1 MNYDT
6 TSLIVRE
13 GKTMSKE
20 LEGKM
25 KMILSKVKSNK
36 EMSYHSQDLIK
47 CHLCNDTGW
56 IDVKVEGNIQPCSK
70 PCKCRKEEIQAKRL
84 KFANLP
90 DTFKDV
96 YLSNFNIN
104 VYQNQEQISVACNLI
119 KIYVDNLEENLNAGI
134 GLYIYSNTPGSG
146 KTRMLVSLANE
157 FLKKEI
163 QVKFATSMTIISE
176 IKDTWNKGAEIGES
190 QLLSALINT
199 KVLMIDDFGAEK
211 YTECF
216 EKRFYH
222 IINERYINK
231 KPTFFT
237 SNVELDNLEYDDRI
251 KNRVLEVCY
260 QIHFPE
266 ESLRKYI
273 ANENQ
278 RKIQSKLKE
287 LRQNC

>member
-1 MNYDT
+1 MQ
-6 TSLIVRE
+6 
-13 GKTMSKE
+13 
-20 LEGKM
+20 
-25 KMILSKVKSNK
+25 SNK
-36 EMSYHSQDLIK
+36 EMYCHSQDLIK
-47 CHLCNDTGW
+47 CPLFNDEGW
-56 IDVKVEGNIQPCSK
+56 IYVKVEDNIQPTVK
-70 PCKCRKEEIQAKRL
+70 PCKCQEQIRREKRL

-90 DTFKDV
+90 NTFKNV

-104 VYQNQEQISVACNLI
+104 LYQNQEQIAVACNLI
-119 KIYVDNLEENLNAGI
+119 KIYLDNLDENLNNGM
-134 GLYIYSNTPGSG
+134 GLYIYSDTKGSG

-157 FLKKEI
+157 FLKRGM
-163 QVKFATSMTIISE
+163 QVKFATSIAIINE
-176 IKDTWNKGAEIGES
+176 IKRTWNEEVEIGES

-199 KVLMIDDFGAEK
+199 KVLMIDDFGIETYK
-211 YTECF
+211 KWIE
-216 EKRFYH
+216 ERFYH

-266 ESLRKYI
+266 ESIRKYI

>member
-1 MNYDT
+1 
-6 TSLIVRE
+6 
-13 GKTMSKE
+13 
-20 LEGKM
+20 
-25 KMILSKVKSNK
+25 MILSRVQSNK
-36 EMSYHSQDLIK
+36 EIYCHSQDLIK
-47 CHLCNDTGW
+47 CHLCNDTSW
-56 IDVKVEGNIQPCSK
+56 IEVKGEGNTQPTYK
-70 PCKCRKEEIQAKRL
+70 PCKCQEEKRQAKRL

-104 VYQNQEQISVACNLI
+104 VYQNQGQISVACNLI
-119 KIYVDNLEENLNAGI
+119 KIYVDDLDQNLNAGM
-134 GLYIYSNTPGSG
+134 GLYVYSATKGSG

-157 FLKKEI
+157 FVKKAI
-163 QVKFATSMTIISE
+163 QVKFATSIAIINE
-176 IKDTWNKGAEIGES
+176 IKRTWNEEVEIGES

-199 KVLMIDDFGAEK
+199 KVLMIDDFG
-211 YTECF
+211 TETYKKWI
-216 EKRFYH
+216 EERFYH

-251 KNRVLEVCY
+251 KNRVLEMCY

-266 ESLRKYI
+266 ESIRKYI

-278 RKIQSKLKE
+278 RKIQSKLKG
-287 LRQNC
+287 LG